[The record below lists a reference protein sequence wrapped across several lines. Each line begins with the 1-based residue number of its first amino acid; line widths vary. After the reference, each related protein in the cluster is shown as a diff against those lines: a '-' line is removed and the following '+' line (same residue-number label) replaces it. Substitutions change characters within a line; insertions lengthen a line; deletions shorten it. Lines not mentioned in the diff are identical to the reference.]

1 MATSYTTIPEAFLAR
16 TKGSPGSLAFRFPTE
31 SGWGDMT
38 WGQSG
43 EKVKEIACGLRSLG
57 VAPQQR
63 VAIVAGTRLDWVL
76 CDLGILCAGGATT
89 TVYPA
94 STPDE
99 CQYILQDSE
108 SVVIF
113 AEDDKSVAKLAQ
125 VRDQLPALHHVVTID
140 GKAGH
145 DGWVITLAD
154 LQALGRTWD
163 SANSGAYETGVGAC
177 KGEDLATLIYTSG
190 TTGKPKG
197 VELTHT
203 CWVYE
208 GEAINN
214 MGLLKADDLQYLW
227 LPLAHSFGKV
237 LEAAQII
244 IGFPTAIDGRI
255 DKLVENLAV
264 IQPTFIAAVPRIFE
278 KVYNKVIAG
287 AKGGS
292 PLKYKIF
299 QWSLGVGKQV
309 SALRQSGQ
317 QASGLL
323 AFKFKIADKL
333 VFSKL
338 KARFGGKVRFFISG
352 SAPLSRDIAEFF
364 HAADILI
371 LEGYGLTETSAAS
384 FVNRP
389 DKFKFGTVGQPVPGT
404 RLKILDGTG
413 EILISGPG
421 VMQGYHH
428 LKDQTD
434 ETIWTDEEGTRWLKT
449 GDKGELDGEFL
460 KITDRIKELIKT
472 SGGKYVAPAH
482 IESKIKVALP
492 ISASVL
498 VHGNNRNFCSVLVGF
513 PEEELVP
520 WAATQGISGKPY
532 SEILI
537 APELKAVVQGA
548 LDSVNSDL
556 PSYSTV
562 KRFAILPKDL
572 SVDGGELT
580 QSLKVK
586 RKVVEGTYKEVLDGF
601 YAGSM
606 ENM

>member
-1 MATSYTTIPEAFLAR
+1 MTAAFATLPAAFLAR
-16 TKGSPGSLAFRFPTE
+16 TKSATNALAFRFPQGNDWADL
-31 SGWGDMT
+31 S
-38 WGQSG
+38 WGQTG
-43 EKVKEIACGLRSLG
+43 DRVRNIASGLRSLG
-57 VAPQQR
+57 VTPQQR
-63 VAIVAGTRLDWVL
+63 VAIVAGTRIEWIL
-76 CDLGILCAGGATT
+76 CDVGILCAGGATT
-89 TVYPA
+89 TIYPA

-99 CQYILQDSE
+99 CGYILQDSE

-113 AEDDKSVAKLAQ
+113 AEDDKQVAKL
-125 VRDQLPALHHVVTID
+125 VGLRDQVPALRHVITLD

-154 LQALGRTWD
+154 LENMGAAWHA
-163 SANSGAYETGVGAC
+163 ANGSAYEDGVAAC
-177 KGEDLATLIYTSG
+177 QADDLATLIYTSG
-190 TTGKPKG
+190 TTGRPKG
-197 VELTHT
+197 VELTHR

-208 GEAINN
+208 GQAIND
-214 MGLLKADDLQYLW
+214 MGLLKTDDLQYLW

-287 AKGGS
+287 AKAGS

-299 QWSLGVGKQV
+299 TWSVGVGKQV
-309 SALRQSGQ
+309 SALRQNGQ
-317 QASGLL
+317 DPSGLL
-323 AFKFKIADKL
+323 ALKFKIADKL

-384 FVNRP
+384 VVNRP
-389 DKFKFGTVGQPVPGT
+389 DKYKFGTVGVPVPGT
-404 RLKILDGTG
+404 SVQIADETG
-413 EILISGPG
+413 EILLSGPG
-421 VMQGYHH
+421 VMQGYKG

-434 ETIWTDEEGTRWLKT
+434 ETIYIDPQGKRWLRT
-449 GDKGELDGEFL
+449 GDKGEMDGEFL
-460 KITDRIKELIKT
+460 RITDRIKELIKT

-482 IESKIKVALP
+482 IESKLKVALP
-492 ISASVL
+492 ISASVV
-498 VHGNNRNFCSVLVGF
+498 VHGNNRNFCSLLVGF

-520 WAATQGISGKPY
+520 WCQTQGVTGTYAQLLASDPVKR
-532 SEILI
+532 
-537 APELKAVVQGA
+537 AVQSA
-548 LDSVNSDL
+548 LNSVNADL
-556 PSYSTV
+556 PSYSSV
-562 KRFAILPKDL
+562 KKFVVLPQDL

-586 RKVVEGTYKEVLDGF
+586 RKVVETKYKDLIEGM
-601 YAGSM
+601 YAGAM
-606 ENM
+606 ESI